1 MSQPQVQQ
9 QPQAQQPQAQQPK
22 TSNPRTIVVT
32 HDGIFHADEVFAVAL
47 LSMLYNINVVRTRS
61 KAELTLAVASPIVW
75 VVDVGGVYDPKT
87 LCFDHHQ
94 DGSLP
99 SAAGLV
105 WQHVKGLVTPNVV
118 EQEVMAAFF
127 EAIDAVDC
135 NRDGIHQTWGKT
147 MPRGMRHTSQLISGF
162 NRGTKEAESDEAFAA
177 AVSFAVSILK
187 NELHAAKQ
195 RTAEVDAY
203 NERETLPNGVAVF
216 QAYNAV
222 WRDYA
227 DYLVAV
233 MPTKDGWQVLSRD
246 TNIFMIPATAAQ
258 AEGCVFHHAN
268 GFIAVFQEYEQ
279 AIQFARSLQLP

>member
-1 MSQPQVQQ
+1 MSQPQVQ
-9 QPQAQQPQAQQPK
+9 QQPQAQQPK

-47 LSMLYNINVVRTRS
+47 LSMLYNITVVRTRS

-127 EAIDAVDC
+127 DC

-187 NELHAAKQ
+187 NELHAAKP
-195 RTAEVDAY
+195 R
-203 NERETLPNGVAVF
+203 R
-216 QAYNAV
+216 
-222 WRDYA
+222 R
-227 DYLVAV
+227 
-233 MPTKDGWQVLSRD
+233 LS
-246 TNIFMIPATAAQ
+246 
-258 AEGCVFHHAN
+258 
-268 GFIAVFQEYEQ
+268 
-279 AIQFARSLQLP
+279 

>member
-1 MSQPQVQQ
+1 MTQPQVQ
-9 QPQAQQPQAQQPK
+9 QQPQAQQPK

-47 LSMLYNINVVRTRS
+47 LSIVFYNNINVVRTRS
-61 KAELTLAVASPIVW
+61 KAELMLAVASPIVW
-75 VVDVGGVYDPKT
+75 VVDVGGVYDPDK

-94 DGSLP
+94 DITLA

-105 WQHVKGLVTPNVV
+105 WQHVKGLVTPV

-187 NELHAAKQ
+187 NELHAAKP
-195 RTAEVDAY
+195 R
-203 NERETLPNGVAVF
+203 R
-216 QAYNAV
+216 
-222 WRDYA
+222 R
-227 DYLVAV
+227 
-233 MPTKDGWQVLSRD
+233 LS
-246 TNIFMIPATAAQ
+246 
-258 AEGCVFHHAN
+258 
-268 GFIAVFQEYEQ
+268 
-279 AIQFARSLQLP
+279 

>member
-1 MSQPQVQQ
+1 MSQPQVQ
-9 QPQAQQPQAQQPK
+9 QQPQAQQPK

-32 HDGIFHADEVFAVAL
+32 HDGIFADEVFAVAL
-47 LSMLYNINVVRTRS
+47 LSMLYNITVVRTRS

-105 WQHVKGLVTPNVV
+105 WQHVKWLVTPNVV

-195 RTAEVDAY
+195 RKPRCSQHDKRLMV
-203 NERETLPNGVAVF
+203 
-216 QAYNAV
+216 
-222 WRDYA
+222 
-227 DYLVAV
+227 
-233 MPTKDGWQVLSRD
+233 
-246 TNIFMIPATAAQ
+246 
-258 AEGCVFHHAN
+258 
-268 GFIAVFQEYEQ
+268 
-279 AIQFARSLQLP
+279 

>member
-1 MSQPQVQQ
+1 MSQPQVQ
-9 QPQAQQPQAQQPK
+9 QQPQAQQPK

-47 LSMLYNINVVRTRS
+47 LSIVFYNNINVVRTRS
-61 KAELTLAVASPIVW
+61 KAELMLAVASPIVW
-75 VVDVGGVYDPKT
+75 VVDVGGVYDPDK

-94 DGSLP
+94 DITLA

-105 WQHVKGLVTPNVV
+105 WQHVKGLVTPV

-187 NELHAAKQ
+187 NELHAAKP
-195 RTAEVDAY
+195 R
-203 NERETLPNGVAVF
+203 R
-216 QAYNAV
+216 
-222 WRDYA
+222 R
-227 DYLVAV
+227 
-233 MPTKDGWQVLSRD
+233 LS
-246 TNIFMIPATAAQ
+246 
-258 AEGCVFHHAN
+258 
-268 GFIAVFQEYEQ
+268 
-279 AIQFARSLQLP
+279 